1 MKRIWVLDG
10 PTPGLAD
17 YLEGDGHQANWDGFG
32 SHHGGAAK
40 RELTESLCSIQHG
53 LCGYCE
59 IDCLIL
65 YYLKLLVMMEM
76 KLD

>member
-1 MKRIWVLDG
+1 MKRIQPLDG

-59 IDCLIL
+59 IDITENDRQ
-65 YYLKLLVMMEM
+65 VEHVIP
-76 KLD
+76 